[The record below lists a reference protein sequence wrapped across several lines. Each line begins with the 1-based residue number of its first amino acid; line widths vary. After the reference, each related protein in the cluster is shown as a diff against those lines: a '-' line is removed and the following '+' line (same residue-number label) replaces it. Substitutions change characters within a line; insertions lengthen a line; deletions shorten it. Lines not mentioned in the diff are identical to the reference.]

1 MTPGVLRVRA
11 AHRRLTMEAI
21 HRWRCPT
28 RSVGIGKEPSVASNL
43 TRPRDGRIIA
53 GVCAGLARRF
63 GWSVFVVRLLF
74 LLSLVLPGSQV
85 IVYLILWI
93 LMPNERTHPVAR

>member
-1 MTPGVLRVRA
+1 
-11 AHRRLTMEAI
+11 
-21 HRWRCPT
+21 
-28 RSVGIGKEPSVASNL
+28 VASTL
-43 TRPRDGRIIA
+43 TRPQEGRIIA
-53 GVCAGLARRF
+53 GVCAGLAQRY

-93 LMPNERTHPVAR
+93 LMPNQRQH